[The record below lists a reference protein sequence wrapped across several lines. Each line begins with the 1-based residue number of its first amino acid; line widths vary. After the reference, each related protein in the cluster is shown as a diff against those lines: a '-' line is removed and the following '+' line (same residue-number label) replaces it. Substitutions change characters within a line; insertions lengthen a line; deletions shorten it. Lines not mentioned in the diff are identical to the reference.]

1 MFDRYKAPELDV
13 SAWYNSVPLT
23 LASLRG
29 RVVVIDF
36 WTYSCI
42 NCLRSLPHLKQVWDR
57 YKDHGLV
64 LIGVHSP
71 EFGFEKDQKNL
82 EAAIKRH
89 GLAYPIA
96 VDNDFQTW
104 KAFQNNY
111 WPAQYFIDKEGDI
124 RHIHEG
130 EGGEGEI
137 EAWIVRLLRDAG
149 QNVHLPEIR
158 DSVVQYDR
166 AMTPESY
173 AGASRNQGIG
183 NLPSCFSQN
192 ICNYSDISPHR
203 AGIIY
208 LDGLWEADPE
218 FLRSARDGGK
228 ITMAYQAREVYMVLS
243 SERPIEVEVLLD
255 GNPLLRAQAHQD
267 VYFRNGRAYLTVDRD
282 DMYYIVKTGQF
293 EAHELTLVCGGD
305 SLKVYAYTFG

>member
-1 MFDRYKAPELDV
+1 MFDRYPAPELNV
-13 SAWYNSVPLT
+13 SAWYNSAPMT
-23 LASLRG
+23 LASLHG

-42 NCLRSLPHLKQVWDR
+42 NCLRTLPHMKQIWNR
-57 YKDHGLV
+57 YKDQGLV

-71 EFGFEKDQKNL
+71 EFEFEKDLKNL
-82 EAAIKRH
+82 EKAIKRH
-89 GLAYPIA
+89 GLEYPIA

-111 WPAQYFIDKEGDI
+111 WPAQYFIDKEGEV

-149 QNVHLPEIR
+149 NNVHLPEIR
-158 DSVVQYDR
+158 DSVVQYER
-166 AMTPESY
+166 AMTPETY

-183 NLPSCFSQN
+183 NRPTCSNDKLCL
-192 ICNYSDISPHR
+192 YSDTQPHK

-208 LDGLWEADPE
+208 LDGYWNSDPDH
-218 FLRSARDGGK
+218 LQLVKGKGK
-228 ITMAYQAREVYMVLS
+228 ISMAYQAREVYMVMS
-243 SERPIEVEVLLD
+243 SERPVDVEVLLD
-255 GNPLLRAQAHQD
+255 GRPLLRSQAHQD
-267 VYFRNGRAYLTVDRD
+267 IIFRNGRTYMTVDRD
-282 DMYYIVKTGQF
+282 DMYYIVKTGHF
-293 EAHELTLVCGGD
+293 ETHELTLICEED
-305 SLKVYAYTFG
+305 SLRVYAYTFG